1 MDMSSYMMGVCFF
14 LAAGSLMIL
23 MLPALSREE
32 LTEQR
37 IEVIKQRAFTGKRDI
52 FSNTRRR
59 EIERLNSP
67 LYKTAALTVS
77 RLKLK
82 RYLTTA
88 DYKQKLIR
96 AGYRN
101 QFSETL
107 FLFGRLA
114 FPVAFTL
121 IGGTYLFVV
130 NDHGFDL
137 LGRSAIALGCG
148 YFGMKLPEIL
158 VKNATNKRQDEIRLA
173 WPDSLDLMLICI
185 ESGMSIEEAI
195 RKVANEIGIQSMALA
210 EEFMLCLAEI
220 SHSPERTMAYRNLAT
235 RIGIDDVK
243 NTTTALAQAEEK
255 GTPVGEALRSMAADV
270 RTTRMMAAK
279 KKAAALGPKLTV
291 PMILFFL
298 PVIIFVILWPGV
310 ITVMEWG

>member
-1 MDMSSYMMGVCFF
+1 MDMSNYFMGVCLFM
-14 LAAGSLMIL
+14 AVGSLF
-23 MLPALSREE
+23 MLAMPALSKEE
-32 LTEQR
+32 VTEQR
-37 IEVIKQRAFTGKRDI
+37 IEAIKQRSSNGRRDI
-52 FSNTRRR
+52 QSMTRRR

-67 LYKTAALTVS
+67 LYKTAAMTVS

-82 RYLTTA
+82 RYLSVA

-121 IGGTYLFVV
+121 ISGTYLFVV
-130 NDHGFDL
+130 NDHGFDV
-137 LGRSAIALGCG
+137 LGKTAIALFFG
-148 YFGMKLPEIL
+148 YLGMKLPEIL
-158 VKNATNKRQDEIRLA
+158 VRNATNKRQDEIRLA

-185 ESGMSIEEAI
+185 ESGMSIEESI
-195 RKVANEIGIQSMALA
+195 RKVSNEIGIQSVALA
-210 EEFMLCLAEI
+210 EEFSLCIAEI
-220 SHSPERTMAYRNLAT
+220 SHSPERTTAYRNLAL

-255 GTPVGEALRSMAADV
+255 GTPVGEALRRMAEDV
-270 RTTRMMAAK
+270 RTTRMMTAK

-291 PMILFFL
+291 PMIVFFL
-298 PVIIFVILWPGV
+298 PVIIFIILWPGV
-310 ITVMEWG
+310 ITVMEWN

>member
-1 MDMSSYMMGVCFF
+1 MELANYLMGVCGI
-14 LAAGSLMIL
+14 LAIGSLL
-23 MLPALSREE
+23 MLMMPVLSREE
-32 LTEQR
+32 LAEQR
-37 IEVIKQRAFTGKRDI
+37 IEAIKQSSRGERRDI
-52 FSNTRRR
+52 FSVTRRK

-67 LYKTAALTVS
+67 LYKTAAMTVS

-114 FPVAFTL
+114 LPLAFTML
-121 IGGTYLFVV
+121 AGIYLFLIDDW
-130 NDHGFDL
+130 NFDIL
-137 LGRSAIALGCG
+137 ARAAISLGCG
-148 YFGMKLPEIL
+148 YIGMKVPELI
-158 VKNATNKRQDEIRLA
+158 VKNTTNKRQDEIRLA

-185 ESGMSIEEAI
+185 ESGMSIEEGI
-195 RKVANEIGIQSMALA
+195 RKVSNEIGLQSMALA
-210 EEFMLCLAEI
+210 EEFMLCLAEL
-220 SHSPERTMAYRNLAT
+220 SHAPERSVAYKNLAA

-243 NTTTALAQAEEK
+243 ITTTALVQAEDK
-255 GTPVGEALRSMAADV
+255 GTPVGDALRTMAADV
-270 RTTRMMAAK
+270 RTNRMMLAK

-298 PVIIFVILWPGV
+298 PVIIFIILWPGV
-310 ITVMEWG
+310 ITMMEWG